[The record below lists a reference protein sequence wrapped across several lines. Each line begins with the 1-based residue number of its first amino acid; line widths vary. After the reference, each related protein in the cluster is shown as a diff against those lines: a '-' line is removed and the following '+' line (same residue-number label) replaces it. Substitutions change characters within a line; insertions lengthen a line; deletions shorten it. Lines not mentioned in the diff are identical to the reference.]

1 MSNEHASRS
10 GDTLPMAVANMT
22 FLVNRLGND
31 CAPLQF
37 IRELTQNAIEGIA
50 QEGDEQ
56 GEVVWDVEWNHFM
69 LSDGTMKLC
78 CIDTGAGMTGPEM
91 VKHINQ
97 LSSSIHE
104 QSSTGNFGV
113 GAKISAGPRNPH
125 GLVYMSW
132 KDGIGHMIH
141 LWLDPE
147 ENVYGLKRWRQ
158 NGGEFWTPVSSDL
171 KPKQIKTHGTVVV
184 LLGKADEENTIEAPV
199 GTAMRSR
206 WILRYLNT
214 RYFRFP
220 DGVKVQ
226 AREGW
231 ENPRDD
237 ARHNFLRAVEG
248 QGPWLDRNAESKG
261 TVALSG
267 AIAHWWI
274 LKDAVDRDSGHNAGG
289 GHIAALYQNEL
300 YEMTLRSSGGIAK
313 LQMFG
318 VIFGS
323 DRVVLYVEPNT
334 AEGRQ
339 VTANTARTML
349 LIDNDA
355 LDWSAWASDFRAA
368 MPEEIKTLQ
377 EEIGAH
383 SGDKSY
389 KQKILDRLKDIR
401 DLLRFSRVRPSA
413 SGIVPFDED
422 AKVTGG
428 EASLSDLSRSGH
440 RDSGSKGGKSG
451 DIYALFAEAGDA
463 LGDNVESND
472 APIVRWVKLE
482 DGSRVAPD
490 LNDRAARFHLQ
501 QSLLMI
507 NADFRVFTD
516 MVNRW
521 VAAYA
526 HVPGAETTVREV
538 VHEWFEQQLTEVVM
552 SAKAL
557 KSTGRW
563 SMDELL
569 QLWSEE
575 ALTAAVLP
583 RWHIDQSIRRNLGQ
597 RLGTLKAA

>member
-1 MSNEHASRS
+1 MSIEPGSRT

-37 IRELTQNAIEGIA
+37 VRELTQNAIEGIT
-50 QEGDEQ
+50 QSGDAS
-56 GEVVWDVEWNHFM
+56 GEVVWDVEWNHFL

-104 QSSTGNFGV
+104 QSASGNFGV

-132 KDGIGHMIH
+132 KNGVGHMIH

-147 ENVYGLKRWRQ
+147 ENVYGLKRWPQ
-158 NGGEFWTPVSSDL
+158 NHGEFWTPVSNDL
-171 KPKQIKTHGTVVV
+171 KPKQIDQHGTVVV
-184 LLGKADEENTIEAPV
+184 LLGKSDDDNTIEAPPA
-199 GTAMRSR
+199 TAMRSR

-220 DGVKVQ
+220 EGIKVQ

-237 ARHNFLRAVEG
+237 ARHNFLRSVEG
-248 QGPWLDRNAESKG
+248 QGPWLDRNAEAKG
-261 TVALSG
+261 TVPLSG
-267 AIAHWWI
+267 ATAHWWI

-300 YEMTLRSSGGIAK
+300 YELTLRSSGGIAK

-318 VIFGS
+318 IIFGS
-323 DRVVLYVEPNT
+323 DRMVIYVEPDT
-334 AEGRQ
+334 ESGQ
-339 VTANTARTML
+339 VTANTARTQL
-349 LIDNDA
+349 LIDNEA
-355 LDWSAWASDFRAA
+355 IDWSAWASDFRAA
-368 MPEEIKTLQ
+368 LPDEIKILQ
-377 EEIGAH
+377 EEIGSH

-401 DLLRFSRVRPSA
+401 DILRFSRVRPSS
-413 SGIVPFDED
+413 SGVVPYDEE
-422 AKVTGG
+422 AKIAGG
-428 EASLSDLSRSGH
+428 ESSSGEQA
-440 RDSGSKGGKSG
+440 RGGNRESGNKGGKSG
-451 DIYALFAEAGDA
+451 DIYALFAESSDVHGDQ
-463 LGDNVESND
+463 VESND
-472 APIVRWVKLE
+472 APEVKWVKVE
-482 DGSRVAPD
+482 DGSRVPPD
-490 LNDRAARFHLQ
+490 LNDRAARFLLQ
-501 QSLLMI
+501 QNLLII

-516 MVNRW
+516 MVERW
-521 VAAYA
+521 EAAYS
-526 HVPGAETTVREV
+526 HVPGSAGTIREV
-538 VHEWFEQQLTEVVM
+538 VHEWFEQQLTEAVM
-552 SAKAL
+552 SAKSL
-557 KSTGRW
+557 KRTGRW
-563 SMDELL
+563 SVDELSK
-569 QLWSEE
+569 LWNEE

-597 RLGTLKAA
+597 RLGTLKAAA

>member
-1 MSNEHASRS
+1 
-10 GDTLPMAVANMT
+10 MAVANMT

-37 IRELTQNAIEGIA
+37 VRELTQNAIEGIEQA
-50 QEGDEQ
+50 GDAEGQ
-56 GEVVWDVEWNHFM
+56 VVWDVEWNHFM
-69 LSDGTMKLC
+69 LSDGVMKLC

-104 QSSTGNFGV
+104 QSASGNFGV

-132 KDGIGHMIH
+132 KDGVGHMIH

-147 ENVYGLKRWRQ
+147 ENVYGLKRWPH
-158 NGGEFWTPVSSDL
+158 NNGEFWTPISSDL
-171 KPKQIKTHGTVVV
+171 KPSQIQDHGTVVV
-184 LLGKADEENTIEAPV
+184 LLGKSDEDNTIEAPV

-206 WILRYLNT
+206 WILRYLNQ

-220 DGVKVQ
+220 AGIKVQ

-237 ARHNFLRAVEG
+237 KKHNFLRVVEG
-248 QGPWLDRNAESKG
+248 QGPWLDRNADSKG
-261 TVALSG
+261 SVPLTDAT
-267 AIAHWWI
+267 AHWWI
-274 LKDAVDRDSGHNAGG
+274 LKEAVDRDSGHNAGG

-300 YEMTLRSSGGIAK
+300 YEMSLRSSGGIAK

-323 DRVVLYVEPNT
+323 DRVVIYVEPT
-334 AEGRQ
+334 TEGGGQ
-339 VTANTARTML
+339 VTANTARTQL
-349 LIDNDA
+349 LIDNEA
-355 LDWSAWASDFRAA
+355 IDWSAWASDFRGS
-368 MPEEIKTLQ
+368 MPDEIKLLQ
-377 EEIGAH
+377 EEIGSH

-401 DLLRFSRVRPSA
+401 DILRFSRVRPSSNGA
-413 SGIVPFDED
+413 VPYDED
-422 AKVTGG
+422 AKVAGG
-428 EASLSDLSRSGH
+428 ESNPSDIARTGH
-440 RDSGSKGGKSG
+440 REAGSKGGKSG
-451 DIYALFAEAGDA
+451 DIYALFAEASEA
-463 LGDNVESND
+463 LGDQVETND
-472 APIVRWVKLE
+472 APDVKWVKVA
-482 DGSRVAPD
+482 DGSRVPPD
-490 LNDRAARFHLQ
+490 LNDRAARFHLSQ
-501 QSLLMI
+501 NLLMI

-516 MVNRW
+516 MVDRW

-526 HVPGAETTVREV
+526 HVPGAETSVREV
-538 VHEWFEQQLTEVVM
+538 VHEWFEQQLTEAVM

-563 SMDELL
+563 SIEELSR
-569 QLWSEE
+569 LWNEE
-575 ALTAAVLP
+575 SLTAAVLP

>member
-1 MSNEHASRS
+1 MSSEYARS

-37 IRELTQNAIEGIA
+37 VRELTQNAIEGIEQA
-50 QEGDEQ
+50 GDAEGQ
-56 GEVVWDVEWNHFM
+56 VVWDVEWNHFM
-69 LSDGTMKLC
+69 LSDGVMKLC

-104 QSSTGNFGV
+104 QSASGNFGV

-132 KDGIGHMIH
+132 KGGVGHMIH

-147 ENVYGLKRWRQ
+147 ENVYGLKRWPH
-158 NGGEFWTPVSSDL
+158 NNGEFWTPVSSDL
-171 KPKQIKTHGTVVV
+171 KPPQIQEHGTVVV
-184 LLGKADEENTIEAPV
+184 LLGKSDEDNTIEAPP

-206 WILRYLNT
+206 WILRYLNQ

-220 DGVKVQ
+220 AGMRVQ

-237 ARHNFLRAVEG
+237 KKHNFLRVVEG
-248 QGPWLDRNAESKG
+248 QGPWLDRNSDSKG
-261 TVALSG
+261 SVPLTNAT
-267 AIAHWWI
+267 AHWWI
-274 LKDAVDRDSGHNAGG
+274 LKEAVDRDSGHNAGG

-300 YEMTLRSSGGIAK
+300 YEMSLRSSGGIAK

-323 DRVVLYVEPNT
+323 DRVVIYVEPT
-334 AEGRQ
+334 TEGGQ
-339 VTANTARTML
+339 VTANTARTQL
-349 LIDNDA
+349 LIDNEA
-355 LDWSAWASDFRAA
+355 IDWSAWASDFRGS
-368 MPEEIKTLQ
+368 MPDEIKLLQ
-377 EEIGAH
+377 EEIGSH

-401 DLLRFSRVRPSA
+401 DILRFSRVRPSSNGA
-413 SGIVPFDED
+413 VPYDED
-422 AKVTGG
+422 AKIAGG
-428 EASLSDLSRSGH
+428 ESNPSDVTRTGH
-440 RDSGSKGGKSG
+440 REAGSKGGKSG
-451 DIYALFAEAGDA
+451 DIYALFAEASDA
-463 LGDNVESND
+463 LGDQVDTND
-472 APIVRWVKLE
+472 APDVKWVKVA
-482 DGSRVAPD
+482 DGSRVPPD
-490 LNDRAARFHLQ
+490 LNDRAARFHLSQ
-501 QSLLMI
+501 NLLMI

-516 MVNRW
+516 MVDRW

-526 HVPGAETTVREV
+526 HVPGAETSVREV
-538 VHEWFEQQLTEVVM
+538 VHEWFEQQLTETVM

-563 SMDELL
+563 SIDELSR
-569 QLWSEE
+569 LWSEE
-575 ALTAAVLP
+575 SLTAAVLP

>member
-1 MSNEHASRS
+1 MSSEHART

-37 IRELTQNAIEGIA
+37 VRELTQNAIEGIA
-50 QEGDEQ
+50 QAGDTE
-56 GEVVWDVEWNHFM
+56 GEVIWDVEWNHFV
-69 LSDGTMKLC
+69 LSDSGTMKLC

-104 QSSTGNFGV
+104 QSATGNFGV

-132 KDGIGHMIH
+132 KGEVGHMIH

-147 ENVYGLKRWRQ
+147 ENVYGLKRWPQ
-158 NGGEFWTPVSSDL
+158 NDGEFWTPVSNDL
-171 KPKQIKTHGTVVV
+171 KPKQITEHGTVVV
-184 LLGKADEENTIEAPV
+184 LLGRSDEDSTIEAPA

-220 DGVKVQ
+220 EGIKVQ

-231 ENPRDD
+231 ENLRDSK
-237 ARHNFLRAVEG
+237 HNFLRVVEG
-248 QGPWLDRNAESKG
+248 QGAWLDKNAESKG
-261 TVALSG
+261 TIALTD
-267 AIAHWWI
+267 ATAHWWI
-274 LKDAVDRDSGHNAGG
+274 LKEAVDRDSGHNAGG

-300 YEMTLRSSGGIAK
+300 YELTLRSSGGIAK

-323 DRVVLYVEPNT
+323 DRVVIYVEPNT
-334 AEGRQ
+334 DGSQ
-339 VTANTARTML
+339 VTANTARTQL
-349 LIDNDA
+349 LIDNEA
-355 LDWSAWASDFRAA
+355 IDWSAWASEFRASLPA
-368 MPEEIKTLQ
+368 EITMLQ
-377 EEIGAH
+377 EEIGSH

-401 DLLRFSRVRPSA
+401 DILRFSRVRPA
-413 SGIVPFDED
+413 SNGVVPYDEE
-422 AKVTGG
+422 AKVPGG
-428 EASLSDLSRSGH
+428 ESNPSDGARIGH
-440 RDSGSKGGKSG
+440 REPGSKGGKSG
-451 DIYALFAEAGDA
+451 DIYALFAEASET
-463 LGDNVESND
+463 LGDHIETND
-472 APIVRWVKLE
+472 APEVKWVKVE
-482 DGSRVAPD
+482 DGSRIHPD
-490 LNDRAARFHLQ
+490 LNDRAARFHLAQ
-501 QSLLMI
+501 NLLMI

-516 MVNRW
+516 MVDRW
-521 VAAYA
+521 KASYA
-526 HVPGAETTVREV
+526 HVPGADGSVREV
-538 VHEWFEQQLTEVVM
+538 VHEWFEQQLTETVM

-563 SMDELL
+563 SIDELSR
-569 QLWSEE
+569 LWSEE
-575 ALTAAVLP
+575 SLTAAVLP

>member
-1 MSNEHASRS
+1 MSSEYARS

-37 IRELTQNAIEGIA
+37 VRELTQNAIEGIEQA
-50 QEGDEQ
+50 GDAEGQ
-56 GEVVWDVEWNHFM
+56 VVWDVEWNHFM
-69 LSDGTMKLC
+69 LSDGVMKLC

-104 QSSTGNFGV
+104 QSASGNFGV

-132 KDGIGHMIH
+132 KAGVGHMIH

-147 ENVYGLKRWRQ
+147 ENVYGLKRWPH
-158 NGGEFWTPVSSDL
+158 NNGEFWTPVSSDL
-171 KPKQIKTHGTVVV
+171 KPVQIQEHGTVVV
-184 LLGKADEENTIEAPV
+184 LLGKSDDDNTIEAPV

-206 WILRYLNT
+206 WILRYLNQ

-220 DGVKVQ
+220 IGMKIQ
-226 AREGW
+226 SREGW

-237 ARHNFLRAVEG
+237 KKHNFLRVAEG
-248 QGPWLDRNAESKG
+248 QGPWLDRNADSKG
-261 TVALSG
+261 SVPLTNAT
-267 AIAHWWI
+267 AHWWI
-274 LKDAVDRDSGHNAGG
+274 LKEAVDRDSGHNAGG

-300 YEMTLRSSGGIAK
+300 YEMSLRSSGGIAK

-323 DRVVLYVEPNT
+323 DRVVIYVEPTTDGN
-334 AEGRQ
+334 Q
-339 VTANTARTML
+339 VTSNTARTQL
-349 LIDNDA
+349 LIDNEA
-355 LDWSAWASDFRAA
+355 IDWSAWASDFRGL
-368 MPEEIKTLQ
+368 MPDEIKLLQ
-377 EEIGAH
+377 EEIGSH

-401 DLLRFSRVRPSA
+401 DILRFSRVRPS
-413 SGIVPFDED
+413 SNGLVPYDED
-422 AKVTGG
+422 AKVAGG
-428 EASLSDLSRSGH
+428 ESHPSDLVRSGH
-440 RDSGSKGGKSG
+440 QETGSKGGKSG
-451 DIYALFAEAGDA
+451 DIYALFAEASDT
-463 LGDNVESND
+463 LGDEIDTND
-472 APIVRWVKLE
+472 APDVKWVKVS
-482 DGSRVAPD
+482 DGSRVPPD
-490 LNDRAARFHLQ
+490 LNDRAARFHLSQ
-501 QSLLMI
+501 NLLMI

-516 MVNRW
+516 MVDRW

-526 HVPGAETTVREV
+526 HVPGAETSVREV
-538 VHEWFEQQLTEVVM
+538 VHEWFEQQLTETVM

-563 SMDELL
+563 SIDELSR
-569 QLWSEE
+569 LWNEE
-575 ALTAAVLP
+575 SLTAAVLP

>member
-1 MSNEHASRS
+1 MSSEYTRS

-37 IRELTQNAIEGIA
+37 VRELTQNAIEGIEQA
-50 QEGDEQ
+50 GDAEGQ
-56 GEVVWDVEWNHFM
+56 VVWDVEWNHFM
-69 LSDGTMKLC
+69 LSDGIMKLC

-104 QSSTGNFGV
+104 QSASGNFGV

-132 KDGIGHMIH
+132 KGGVGHMIH

-147 ENVYGLKRWRQ
+147 ENVYGLKRWPH
-158 NGGEFWTPVSSDL
+158 NNGEFWTPISSDL
-171 KPKQIKTHGTVVV
+171 KPKQMQDHGTVVV
-184 LLGKADEENTIEAPV
+184 LLGKSDEDNTIEAPA

-206 WILRYLNT
+206 WILRYLNQ
-214 RYFRFP
+214 RYYRFP
-220 DGVKVQ
+220 TGIKVQ

-237 ARHNFLRAVEG
+237 KKHNFLRVVEG
-248 QGPWLDRNAESKG
+248 QGPWLDRNADFKG
-261 TVALSG
+261 SVSLTNAT
-267 AIAHWWI
+267 AHWWI
-274 LKDAVDRDSGHNAGG
+274 LKETVDRDSGHNAGG

-300 YEMTLRSSGGIAK
+300 YEMSLRSSGGIAK

-323 DRVVLYVEPNT
+323 DRVVIYVEPT
-334 AEGRQ
+334 TEGGQ
-339 VTANTARTML
+339 VTANTARTQL
-349 LIDNDA
+349 LIDNEA
-355 LDWSAWASDFRAA
+355 IDWSAWASDFRAS
-368 MPEEIKTLQ
+368 MPDEIKLLQ
-377 EEIGAH
+377 EEIGSH

-401 DLLRFSRVRPSA
+401 DILRFSRVRPSA
-413 SGIVPFDED
+413 NGVIPYDED
-422 AKVTGG
+422 AKVAGG
-428 EASLSDLSRSGH
+428 ESNPSDIARTGH
-440 RDSGSKGGKSG
+440 REAGSKGGKSG
-451 DIYALFAEAGDA
+451 DIYALFAEASEV
-463 LGDNVESND
+463 LGDNVETND
-472 APIVRWVKLE
+472 APDVKWVKVS
-482 DGSRVAPD
+482 DGSRVPPD
-490 LNDRAARFHLQ
+490 LNDRAARFHLSQ
-501 QSLLMI
+501 NLLMI

-516 MVNRW
+516 MVDRW
-521 VAAYA
+521 VAAYS
-526 HVPGAETTVREV
+526 HVPGAETSVREV
-538 VHEWFEQQLTEVVM
+538 VHEWFEQQLTETVM

-563 SMDELL
+563 SIDELSR
-569 QLWSEE
+569 LWNEE
-575 ALTAAVLP
+575 SLTAAVLP

>member
-1 MSNEHASRS
+1 MNIEHARS

-22 FLVNRLGND
+22 FLVNKLGND

-37 IRELTQNAIEGIA
+37 VRELTQNAIEAIV
-50 QEGDEQ
+50 QTGDEE
-56 GEVVWDVEWNHFM
+56 GEVVWDVEWNHFI
-69 LSDGTMKLC
+69 LSDGIMKLC

-104 QSSTGNFGV
+104 QSAAGNFGV

-132 KDGIGHMIH
+132 KKGVGHMIH

-147 ENVYGLKRWRQ
+147 ENVYGLKRWPQ
-158 NGGEFWTPVSSDL
+158 NNGEFWTPISDEL
-171 KPKQIKTHGTVVV
+171 KPKQIKENGTVVV
-184 LLGKADEENTIEAPV
+184 LLGRSDEDSTVEAPP

-220 DGVKVQ
+220 GHIKVQ

-237 ARHNFLRAVEG
+237 TKHNFLRVVEG

-261 TVALSG
+261 LVELSN
-267 AIAHWWI
+267 ATAHWWI
-274 LKDAVDRDSGHNAGG
+274 LREAVDRDSGHNAPG

-300 YEMTLRSSGGIAK
+300 YEMALRSSGGIAR

-323 DRVVLYVEPNT
+323 DRVVIYVEPRPDSDT
-334 AEGRQ
+334 Q
-339 VTANTARTML
+339 VTANTARTQL
-349 LIDNDA
+349 LIDNEA
-355 LDWSAWASDFRAA
+355 IDWSGWASEFRAA
-368 MPEEIKTLQ
+368 LPEEIKTLQ
-377 EEIGAH
+377 EEIGSH

-401 DLLRFSRVRPSA
+401 DILRFSRVRPSA
-413 SGIVPFDED
+413 TGVVPYDED
-422 AKVTGG
+422 AKVPGG
-428 EASLSDLSRSGH
+428 EPSQTELNRTGI
-440 RDSGSKGGKSG
+440 REPGNKGGKSG
-451 DIYALFAEAGDA
+451 DIYALFAEASES
-463 LGDNVESND
+463 LGDQVESSD
-472 APIVRWVKLE
+472 APDVKWVKVE
-482 DGSRVAPD
+482 DGSRVPTD
-490 LNDRAARFHLQ
+490 LSDRAARFHLQ
-501 QSLLMI
+501 QNLLII

-516 MVNRW
+516 MVDRW
-521 VAAYA
+521 AASYSHVA
-526 HVPGAETTVREV
+526 GAAVTVREV
-538 VHEWFEQQLTEVVM
+538 VHEWFEQQLTEAVM

-557 KSTGRW
+557 KRTGRW
-563 SMDELL
+563 SIEELSR
-569 QLWSEE
+569 LWSEE

>member
-1 MSNEHASRS
+1 MSSEYTRS

-37 IRELTQNAIEGIA
+37 VRELTQNAIEGIEQA
-50 QEGDEQ
+50 GDAEGQ
-56 GEVVWDVEWNHFM
+56 VVWDVEWNHFM
-69 LSDGTMKLC
+69 LSDGVMKLC

-104 QSSTGNFGV
+104 QSASGNFGV

-132 KDGIGHMIH
+132 KGGIGHMIH

-147 ENVYGLKRWRQ
+147 ENVYGLKRWPH
-158 NGGEFWTPVSSDL
+158 NNGEFWTPISSDL
-171 KPKQIKTHGTVVV
+171 KPKQIEDHGTVVV
-184 LLGKADEENTIEAPV
+184 LLGKSDEENTIEAPA

-206 WILRYLNT
+206 WILRYLNQ

-220 DGVKVQ
+220 AGMKVQ

-237 ARHNFLRAVEG
+237 KKHNFLRNVEG
-248 QGPWLDRNAESKG
+248 QGPWLDRNADSKG
-261 TVALSG
+261 SVPLTDAT
-267 AIAHWWI
+267 AHWWI
-274 LKDAVDRDSGHNAGG
+274 LKEAVDRDSGHNAGG

-300 YEMTLRSSGGIAK
+300 YEMSLRSSGGIAK

-323 DRVVLYVEPNT
+323 DRVVIYVEPT
-334 AEGRQ
+334 TEGGQ
-339 VTANTARTML
+339 VTANTARTQL
-349 LIDNDA
+349 LIDNEA
-355 LDWSAWASDFRAA
+355 IDWSAWASDFRGS
-368 MPEEIKTLQ
+368 MPDEIKLLQ
-377 EEIGAH
+377 EEIGSH

-401 DLLRFSRVRPSA
+401 DILRFSRVRPS
-413 SGIVPFDED
+413 SNGVVPYDED
-422 AKVTGG
+422 AKVSGG
-428 EASLSDLSRSGH
+428 ESNASDIARTGH
-440 RDSGSKGGKSG
+440 REAGSKGGKSG
-451 DIYALFAEAGDA
+451 DIYALFAEASEAHGDQI
-463 LGDNVESND
+463 ETND
-472 APIVRWVKLE
+472 APDVKWVKVA
-482 DGSRVAPD
+482 DGSRVPPD
-490 LNDRAARFHLQ
+490 LNDRAARFHLSQ
-501 QSLLMI
+501 NLLMI

-516 MVNRW
+516 MVDRW

-526 HVPGAETTVREV
+526 HVPGAETSVREV
-538 VHEWFEQQLTEVVM
+538 VHEWFEQQLTETVM

-563 SMDELL
+563 SIDELSR
-569 QLWSEE
+569 LWNEE
-575 ALTAAVLP
+575 SLTAAVLP

>member
-1 MSNEHASRS
+1 
-10 GDTLPMAVANMT
+10 MAVANMT

-37 IRELTQNAIEGIA
+37 VRELTQNAIEGIEQA
-50 QEGDEQ
+50 GDAE

-69 LSDGTMKLC
+69 LSDGVMKLC

-104 QSSTGNFGV
+104 QSASGNFGV

-132 KDGIGHMIH
+132 KGGVGHMIH

-147 ENVYGLKRWRQ
+147 EDVYGLKRWPH
-158 NGGEFWTPVSSDL
+158 NNGEFWTPISSDL
-171 KPKQIKTHGTVVV
+171 KPKQIEDHGTVVV
-184 LLGKADEENTIEAPV
+184 LLGKSDEDNTIEAPV

-206 WILRYLNT
+206 WILRYLNQ

-220 DGVKVQ
+220 TGIKVQ

-237 ARHNFLRAVEG
+237 TKHNFLRVVEG
-248 QGPWLDRNAESKG
+248 QGPWLDRNADCKG
-261 TVALSG
+261 SVRLTDAT
-267 AIAHWWI
+267 AHWWI
-274 LKDAVDRDSGHNAGG
+274 LREAVDRDSGHNAGG

-300 YEMTLRSSGGIAK
+300 YEMSLRSSGGIAK

-323 DRVVLYVEPNT
+323 DRVVLYVEPT
-334 AEGRQ
+334 TEGGQ
-339 VTANTARTML
+339 VTANTARTQL
-349 LIDNDA
+349 LIDNEA
-355 LDWSAWASDFRAA
+355 IDWSAWASDFRGS
-368 MPEEIKTLQ
+368 MPDEIKLLQ
-377 EEIGAH
+377 EEIGSH

-401 DLLRFSRVRPSA
+401 DILRFSRVRPS
-413 SGIVPFDED
+413 SNGVVPYDED
-422 AKVTGG
+422 AKVAGG
-428 EASLSDLSRSGH
+428 DSNPSDIARTGH
-440 RDSGSKGGKSG
+440 RETGSKGGKSG
-451 DIYALFAEAGDA
+451 DIYALFAETSEA
-463 LGDNVESND
+463 LGDQVETND
-472 APIVRWVKLE
+472 APDVKWVKVA
-482 DGSRVAPD
+482 DGSRVPPD
-490 LNDRAARFHLQ
+490 LNDRAARFHLSQ
-501 QSLLMI
+501 NLLMI

-516 MVNRW
+516 MVDRW
-521 VAAYA
+521 VTAYA
-526 HVPGAETTVREV
+526 HVPGAETSVREV
-538 VHEWFEQQLTEVVM
+538 VHEWFEQQLTETVM

-563 SMDELL
+563 SIDELSR
-569 QLWSEE
+569 LWNEE
-575 ALTAAVLP
+575 SLTAAVLP

>member
-1 MSNEHASRS
+1 MSSEYTRS

-37 IRELTQNAIEGIA
+37 VRELTQNAIEGIEQA
-50 QEGDEQ
+50 GDAEGQ
-56 GEVVWDVEWNHFM
+56 VVWDVEWNHFM
-69 LSDGTMKLC
+69 LSDGVMKLC

-104 QSSTGNFGV
+104 QSASGNFGV

-132 KDGIGHMIH
+132 KGGVGHMIH

-147 ENVYGLKRWRQ
+147 ENVYGLKRWPH
-158 NGGEFWTPVSSDL
+158 NNGEFWTPISSDL
-171 KPKQIKTHGTVVV
+171 KPKQIQDHGTVVV
-184 LLGKADEENTIEAPV
+184 LLGKSDEDNTIEAPV

-206 WILRYLNT
+206 WILRYLNQ

-220 DGVKVQ
+220 AGMKVQ

-237 ARHNFLRAVEG
+237 KKHNFLRVVEG
-248 QGPWLDRNAESKG
+248 QGPWLDRNAESNG
-261 TVALSG
+261 SVPLTDAT
-267 AIAHWWI
+267 AHWWI
-274 LKDAVDRDSGHNAGG
+274 LKESVDRDSGHNAGG

-300 YEMTLRSSGGIAK
+300 YEMSLRSSGGIAK

-323 DRVVLYVEPNT
+323 DRVVIYVEPT
-334 AEGRQ
+334 TEGGQ
-339 VTANTARTML
+339 VTANTARTQL
-349 LIDNDA
+349 LIDNEA
-355 LDWSAWASDFRAA
+355 IDWSAWASGFRGL
-368 MPEEIKTLQ
+368 MPDEIRVLQ
-377 EEIGAH
+377 EEIGSH

-401 DLLRFSRVRPSA
+401 DILRFSRVRPS
-413 SGIVPFDED
+413 SNGVVPYDED

-428 EASLSDLSRSGH
+428 ESNPSDIVRTGH
-440 RDSGSKGGKSG
+440 REAGSKGGKSG
-451 DIYALFAEAGDA
+451 DIYALFAETSEA
-463 LGDNVESND
+463 LGDQVETND
-472 APIVRWVKLE
+472 APDVKWVKVA
-482 DGSRVAPD
+482 DGSRVPPD
-490 LNDRAARFHLQ
+490 LNDRAARFHLSQ
-501 QSLLMI
+501 NLLMI

-516 MVNRW
+516 MVDRW

-526 HVPGAETTVREV
+526 HVPGAETSVREV
-538 VHEWFEQQLTEVVM
+538 VHEWFEQQLTETVM

-563 SMDELL
+563 SIDELSR
-569 QLWSEE
+569 LWNEE
-575 ALTAAVLP
+575 SLTAAVLP